1 MATIQLGTS
10 KVGSQLMNYCEKKA
24 EVKKG
29 YNCDHEY
36 AKSQFKVTRE
46 LYGKNN
52 GIQAHHVIQSFKPG
66 EIDPRQANEIG
77 LELANKI
84 AKGHEVMVY
93 THTDREHIHNHLV
106 VNSVNFEDG
115 HKYQMHGVKAIENV
129 RDMSDK
135 LCLEHG
141 LSIVKEKNAELR
153 YTLAEKHLI
162 EKGQRSWKDE
172 IRKSVDYARDNASN
186 YNEFKEILKNEFEI
200 GLREGKFLTYTH
212 PDNNKWRV
220 RGHRLGNLYER
231 STLENGFSRQIERE
245 KEQSRTYGTDERNKD
260 IKQINGKLYKGSNER
275 RYSKENE
282 LRKGT
287 DRHQKRIDGNSKQ
300 NDFDIEKAREFVES
314 EQQSTAKDFGKWSDK
329 LEREHEQ
336 GLDGNAIDR
345 ERTLERIREI
355 ERAKQEALEISRAR
369 NIGPSL

>member
-1 MATIQLGTS
+1 MATIQLGTT
-10 KVGSQLMNYCEKKA
+10 KVGSQLINYCEKKA

-77 LELANKI
+77 LELADKI

-231 STLENGFSRQIERE
+231 GTLENGFSRQIKRE
-245 KEQSRTYGTDERNKD
+245 KEQSRTYGTNERNKEIERTD
-260 IKQINGKLYKGSNER
+260 EKLHQRSNGQGYD
-275 RYSKENE
+275 KENE
-282 LRKGT
+282 LGKGT
-287 DRHQKRIDGNSKQ
+287 SGHQKRIDRDTKP

-336 GLDGNAIDR
+336 GLDGNTINR
-345 ERTLERIREI
+345 ERTLERNREI
-355 ERAKQEALEISRAR
+355 ERAKQESLEVGRAR
-369 NIGPSL
+369 DIGPSL